1 MSFHRSITFP
11 DAIQFKKHNF
21 QSVSGPRE
29 CMVQVPLRIQP
40 YHRHSGERPPGC
52 STWTCVSPW
61 RFLGQMVSGEWGY
74 FSCCFYAQLLKMTE
88 DFSLFDSICVIFIFQ
103 FFLKIIVYNLALFF
117 FFFKH
122 LSRRSQRPLATLGWR
137 PKDFSL
143 VSDCLSALWRQL
155 VASLLRYWLD
165 LELEVYQ
172 ILGGPQGRLSKANT
186 RPPSPAALTSYQNK
200 VHWGLVPPPLEIC
213 LLKIPPFLFSGFFFC
228 LFVFFI
234 SNCGRRGLNTSN
246 DKRSVVKLN
255 TPRVNQLVWH
265 LFFMSRAPC
274 ASSILVL
281 TLIVTL
287 LVWLCSVKICNWLRI
302 TVGVHSYSTKSPQVF
317 WAGVD

>member
-1 MSFHRSITFP
+1 M
-11 DAIQFKKHNF
+11 
-21 QSVSGPRE
+21 
-29 CMVQVPLRIQP
+29 
-40 YHRHSGERPPGC
+40 
-52 STWTCVSPW
+52 WTCVS
-61 RFLGQMVSGEWGY
+61 MVVSGTNGVQWMG
-74 FSCCFYAQLLKMTE
+74 L
-88 DFSLFDSICVIFIFQ
+88 
-103 FFLKIIVYNLALFF
+103 FFLLFLCSASQNDRSFFPFLILFVLFLFFNFFLVIVYNNTFF
-117 FFFKH
+117 QT
-122 LSRRSQRPLATLGWR
+122 SQLKVTRPLATLGWR
-137 PKDFSL
+137 PERVHFLPSL
-143 VSDCLSALWRQL
+143 RLPFCTVKAFGSITAEVLAWPRARGLSDSRRSSRWTFKGKYMTPLPCSPDLLPKQSSLGACPSTLGNLSAQDIS
-155 VASLLRYWLD
+155 VF
-165 LELEVYQ
+165 VF
-172 ILGGPQGRLSKANT
+172 
-186 RPPSPAALTSYQNK
+186 
-200 VHWGLVPPPLEIC
+200 WGV
-213 LLKIPPFLFSGFFFC
+213 F

-255 TPRVNQLVWH
+255 TPRVNKLVWH